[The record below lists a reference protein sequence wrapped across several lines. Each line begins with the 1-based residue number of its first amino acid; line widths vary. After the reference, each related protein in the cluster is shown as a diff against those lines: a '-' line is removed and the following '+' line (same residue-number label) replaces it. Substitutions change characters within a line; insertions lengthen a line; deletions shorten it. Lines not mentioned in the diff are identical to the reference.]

1 MTLGRLGVVVGARED
16 SIGPR
21 MTWGHVCKV
30 SLDLRCPWDPS
41 AACHQV
47 SPTVVVVGGVH
58 DGVMKS
64 MLALREFFESN
75 QILLQA
81 V

>member
-1 MTLGRLGVVVGARED
+1 MVVDARED

-21 MTWGHVCKV
+21 MTWGTCARSHSTVGA
-30 SLDLRCPWDPS
+30 PET
-41 AACHQV
+41 HQQPATR
-47 SPTVVVVGGVH
+47 SHDDGGRGRRRRAWR
-58 DGVMKS
+58 DGEHAS
-64 MLALREFFESN
+64 SQGREFFESD